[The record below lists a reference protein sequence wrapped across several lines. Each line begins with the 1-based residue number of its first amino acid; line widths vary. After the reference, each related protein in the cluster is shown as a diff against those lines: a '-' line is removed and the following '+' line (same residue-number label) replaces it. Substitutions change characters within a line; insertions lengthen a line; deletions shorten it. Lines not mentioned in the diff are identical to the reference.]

1 MSRNSMKS
9 VKACV
14 KINKFKNHYVRH
26 RNNAYTLWIDC
37 APDDTYA
44 VTVDCNWFVEWPEDK
59 SIIHSIYWRCT
70 IHPYVQLSVIL
81 MYGYR
86 LAPTQYRFWF
96 LVIQQYAISIND
108 DWAQRLR
115 VNKIRILFFRGI
127 SHFAMH
133 EYFFRDHEYIS
144 SIFHVKLGRCR
155 VLPNP
160 FVRLRQTFRSYLYFC
175 GWYWD
180 MLPEQWPSII
190 IIIII
195 VALLMSL

>member
-1 MSRNSMKS
+1 
-9 VKACV
+9 
-14 KINKFKNHYVRH
+14 
-26 RNNAYTLWIDC
+26 
-37 APDDTYA
+37 
-44 VTVDCNWFVEWPEDK
+44 
-59 SIIHSIYWRCT
+59 
-70 IHPYVQLSVIL
+70 

-160 FVRLRQTFRSYLYFC
+160 ICATATNIPIISVLLWMILRHVARTMTVHNNNNYNRCFANVT
-175 GWYWD
+175 
-180 MLPEQWPSII
+180 II
-190 IIIII
+190 
-195 VALLMSL
+195 AN